1 MDSHVK
7 EEWKAVERDSGTQA
21 VKKLKTNQNPSEESK
36 EKEPH
41 YYKSPT
47 VAALGATQSKNFLCH
62 SVTKQSGVQYKKR
75 KLRTDQIKCLQN
87 SSVTTGEEVRSV
99 SAECDAEHCR
109 KALNHCNGL
118 FCATEKNPFVRLE
131 ACSYINTFVKS
142 SCSGTTSSYKLN
154 GFVHIGQDK
163 GKHVFPDDTVEQ
175 SDTNCSTSRMQN
187 KGSPLKHGL
196 LFNKEKTL
204 NREERFSCCQS
215 ENNKS
220 LRGKKL
226 NIGRKPRKKKKIT
239 EKSAMQNIFTDMANG
254 SEYELQAEAALAS
267 SGSFEVLGLNHEEI
281 TLSPSCDHTPNLH
294 VGRNTHEA
302 QNTSVWRKN
311 STKSLAFEN
320 GFKKRSEFSVTAKEE
335 NSISVAHNS
344 AASGSLKVLADEVH
358 GISNSHKSKTVKKLN
373 KVSKKLH
380 QVTCQR
386 TVPVTGKN
394 VWPFESCARTS
405 EWVHKNLGSS
415 SEEKRLVR
423 AAFKESSDQSSV
435 ETVGSNAVTGN
446 LRQLDLRMSLE
457 EINNES
463 TCKIIESNTE
473 CLTSLGTPG
482 SSPMDVDETLRMS
495 SENVESLVDTDRNA
509 VAFSHDDVQEVKAT
523 LNFTTKQKNKKKGTV
538 TKRNLSVTVRKGT
551 STRDTHRKNLSSKT
565 SVVKETFSDLKL
577 MKVLNTENLTKFKI
591 PLCRNKPESRKLES
605 VHSFERKTFSPLELF
620 DSSSVSRRQKMCEET
635 FLVNSEQQPL
645 PIASDATS
653 TASTKEKADEIS
665 SKDFQ
670 RDGLKNLSTLSTLS
684 EHSSLYPH
692 PFPDRQPVSPM
703 PDFHGTEYVLKSSFP
718 DHLWNAVDHPV
729 AIEINDGSKSSGTL
743 SEHRSQNIPDILDA
757 YKEDIL
763 VIDVVQD
770 DPDLFGYNNEEKI
783 ELLDCENCSV
793 KESYDSI
800 SIKDEKQDLKPECLD
815 TSENKDSVDDN
826 FRHITIQESG
836 MSAGTEIS
844 CDWVLKAKD
853 TKTHNSSRGSS
864 PLGSVTG
871 VTGSFLEDGQSRE
884 VDELLKSFDMDE
896 KFRFAD
902 GVPDVQEEKKGEA
915 EKRSDCKYKDPVN
928 CGLLSVLPLPGV
940 KINVLSETTEMEAQ
954 TNDYRF
960 SGKSLLL
967 PLQNSGDFETRKM
980 EKNAIASHSVQQI
993 LEMIELPR
1001 KYCRFYFMT
1010 LRGCE
1015 RAKCWFWH
1023 VPEQG
1028 DEKVCMTIL
1037 RTYITIKESGLL
1049 KRAVQIFVKY
1059 YREVT
1064 PGVYFAS
1071 QVLNDLLVSLLKKC
1085 LLHEVFQILNV
1096 TVQISTLPAVD
1107 VLLKVFEHV
1116 ASLNIRDAVPT
1127 LISTFCKLIG
1137 AGMFLESAHFD
1148 CIIKFLHQLKVSRQE
1163 LNTVL
1168 NIKSRR
1174 FQERHFE
1181 KNWVFDFNLAVAE
1194 IQHCKEKKDW
1204 AKLGAL
1210 FVNART
1216 GCEHFDDLQKFSL
1229 CIAEILTK
1237 DSETDQPEVPF
1248 CDFADAVAKNSQ
1260 HNEADRI
1267 FTGRIGIS
1275 IMYSYHKV
1283 LQWIKGRKV
1292 LDKLHELQIHFTVLK
1307 GLIGAEKLAS
1317 RCQIVNKAAEI
1328 YLKTGSL
1335 DGAIRVLRE
1344 SEWITNTPLWPCDT
1358 MDILSRHNLLCTLVH
1373 KYLRKSLYR
1382 QALEVLQNLPGFQ
1395 NHSDT
1400 SDVSQYSCLFNK
1412 LISACFESKNLGVSS
1427 SAVDF
1432 MLSKNIAID
1441 FFLLR
1446 QLITALGR
1454 SSLWSKARTYYK
1466 SALSLGCYPP
1476 PLQGNLYHKLLTIPS
1491 YLSEVEMLLAIEIFL
1506 VSNASDI
1513 QSPMATRQ
1521 TLQII
1526 LKRCAHQTVQNSSDY
1541 QAAVER
1547 LIQAARVSD
1556 PKLFLKHMT
1565 MNVNME
1571 EVYSLELTSALKW
1584 LQENMKWAGKVW
1596 LFQ

>member
-1 MDSHVK
+1 
-7 EEWKAVERDSGTQA
+7 
-21 VKKLKTNQNPSEESK
+21 PC
-36 EKEPH
+36 
-41 YYKSPT
+41 KSPA
-47 VAALGATQSKNFLCH
+47 VAALGGTQSKNFLCH
-62 SVTKQSGVQYKKR
+62 SITKQSGVQYKKR
-75 KLRTDQIKCLQN
+75 KPRTDQVKYLQS
-87 SSVTTGEEVRSV
+87 SSVTTGEGERSV
-99 SAECDAEHCR
+99 SAKCDAECCR
-109 KALNHCNGL
+109 RALNYCNGL
-118 FCATEKNPFVRLE
+118 FCARQKNPFVRLE

-142 SCSGTTSSYKLN
+142 SASGTTSSYKLN
-154 GFVHIGQDK
+154 RFIHVDRDK
-163 GKHVFPDDTVEQ
+163 GNT
-175 SDTNCSTSRMQN
+175 TRMQN
-187 KGSPLKHGL
+187 GSPIKGGL
-196 LFNKEKTL
+196 LFNKQKTQ
-204 NREERFSCCQS
+204 NREECFSCCQS

-226 NIGRKPRKKKKIT
+226 NIGRKPRKKKMT
-239 EKSAMQNIFTDMANG
+239 EKSAMQIMFTDTANG
-254 SEYELQAEAALAS
+254 SEYELQAEAALAR

-281 TLSPSCDHTPNLH
+281 TLSPSCDHMSNLY
-294 VGRNTHEA
+294 VGRNSQEA

-311 STKSLAFEN
+311 STKSLAFED
-320 GFKKRSEFSVTAKEE
+320 GFKRSELSVTAEE
-335 NSISVAHNS
+335 NSNSVAHHS
-344 AASGSLKVLADEVH
+344 AASASLKLLADEVH
-358 GISNSHKSKTVKKLN
+358 GVSNSHKSRTVKKLN
-373 KVSKKLH
+373 KVNKKLH
-380 QVTCQR
+380 QITCQR
-386 TVPVTGKN
+386 AVPMTGKN

-415 SEEKRLVR
+415 SEGKRLVR
-423 AAFKESSDQSSV
+423 ATFKESSDQSSV
-435 ETVGSNAVTGN
+435 ETVGSNAVTEN
-446 LRQLDLRMSLE
+446 LRQLDLPMSLE
-457 EINNES
+457 EINKES
-463 TCKIIESNTE
+463 TCKVIDSDTE
-473 CLTSLGTPG
+473 CLTSLETSGL
-482 SSPMDVDETLRMS
+482 SPMDIDETLRMS
-495 SENVESLVDTDRNA
+495 SENVESPIDADRSA
-509 VAFSHDDVQEVKAT
+509 VAFSRDDVQEVKAT
-523 LNFTTKQKNKKKGTV
+523 LNFTRTQKNKKKGTV
-538 TKRNLSVTVRKGT
+538 TKRNLSVAVRKGT
-551 STRDTHRKNLSSKT
+551 STRDTHRKNFSRKT

-577 MKVLNTENLTKFKI
+577 MKVLNTENLKKFKI
-591 PLCRNKPESRKLES
+591 PLCRNKPASRKLES
-605 VHSFERKTFSPLELF
+605 VCSLETKTFSPLELF
-620 DSSSVSRRQKMCEET
+620 DSSSVSRKQKMGEET
-635 FLVNSEQQPL
+635 FLVKSEQQPL
-645 PIASDATS
+645 TIASDATS

-665 SKDFQ
+665 SKDFHH
-670 RDGLKNLSTLSTLS
+670 DVPKNLSTLSTLS

-692 PFPDRQPVSPM
+692 PFPDRQPESPM
-703 PDFHGTEYVLKSSFP
+703 PDFHGTECVLKSSFP
-718 DHLWNAVDHPV
+718 DHSWNAVNHPV
-729 AIEINDGSKSSGTL
+729 ALEINDGSKTSGTL
-743 SEHRSQNIPDILDA
+743 SEHQSRNIPDILHA
-757 YKEDIL
+757 YEEDIL
-763 VIDVVQD
+763 VIDVIHD
-770 DPDLFGYNNEEKI
+770 DPDLFGYNNEEKV
-783 ELLDCENCSV
+783 ELVDCENYSE

-800 SIKDEKQDLKPECLD
+800 SIKDEKQDLKPVCPV

-826 FRHITIQESG
+826 FR
-836 MSAGTEIS
+836 
-844 CDWVLKAKD
+844 
-853 TKTHNSSRGSS
+853 
-864 PLGSVTG
+864 
-871 VTGSFLEDGQSRE
+871 
-884 VDELLKSFDMDE
+884 
-896 KFRFAD
+896 
-902 GVPDVQEEKKGEA
+902 
-915 EKRSDCKYKDPVN
+915 
-928 CGLLSVLPLPGV
+928 
-940 KINVLSETTEMEAQ
+940 
-954 TNDYRF
+954 F
-960 SGKSLLL
+960 SGESLLL
-967 PLQNSGDFETRKM
+967 PLQNSGDFETWKV
-980 EKNAIASHSVQQI
+980 EKNAIVSFQQI

-1028 DEKVCMTIL
+1028 DEKVCMAIL

-1064 PGVYFAS
+1064 PGVFFAS
-1071 QVLNDLLVSLLKKC
+1071 QVLNDLLVSLLKKS
-1085 LLHEVFQILNV
+1085 LLHEVFQILN
-1096 TVQISTLPAVD
+1096 PAVD

-1148 CIIKFLHQLKVSRQE
+1148 CIIKFLHQLKVSSQE

-1168 NIKSRR
+1168 NIKSRY
-1174 FQERHFE
+1174 
-1181 KNWVFDFNLAVAE
+1181 VF
-1194 IQHCKEKKDW
+1194 KELLYICLVPSLGSIFINTCMPLKDW
-1204 AKLGAL
+1204 VKLGAL

-1216 GCEHFDDLQKFSL
+1216 GCEHSDDLQKLSL

-1237 DSETDQPEVPF
+1237 DSETDQLEVPF

-1275 IMYSYHKV
+1275 VIYSYHKV

-1292 LDKLHELQIHFTVLK
+1292 LDKLRELQIHFTVLK

-1335 DGAIRVLRE
+1335 DGATWVLRE
-1344 SEWITNTPLWPCDT
+1344 SEWITSTLLWPCDK

-1373 KYLRKSLYR
+1373 KYLKKSLYR

-1395 NHSDT
+1395 NN

-1466 SALSLGCYPP
+1466 SALSLGCYPAA
-1476 PLQGNLYHKLLTIPS
+1476 LQGQLYHKLLMIPS

-1513 QSPMATRQ
+1513 QSPMATSQ

-1526 LKRCAHQTVQNSSDY
+1526 LKRFTVQNSSDY
-1541 QAAVER
+1541 QAAAER
-1547 LIQAARVSD
+1547 LIQAARLSD

>member
-1 MDSHVK
+1 
-7 EEWKAVERDSGTQA
+7 
-21 VKKLKTNQNPSEESK
+21 
-36 EKEPH
+36 
-41 YYKSPT
+41 
-47 VAALGATQSKNFLCH
+47 
-62 SVTKQSGVQYKKR
+62 YKKR
-75 KLRTDQIKCLQN
+75 KPRTDQVKYLQS
-87 SSVTTGEEVRSV
+87 SSVTTGEGERSV
-99 SAECDAEHCR
+99 SAKCDAECCR
-109 KALNHCNGL
+109 RALNYCNGL
-118 FCATEKNPFVRLE
+118 FCARQKNPFVRLE

-142 SCSGTTSSYKLN
+142 SASGTTSSYKLN
-154 GFVHIGQDK
+154 RFIHVDRDK
-163 GKHVFPDDTVEQ
+163 GKHVFLDGTIEQ
-175 SDTNCSTSRMQN
+175 SDMNCSTTRMQN
-187 KGSPLKHGL
+187 GSPIKGGL
-196 LFNKEKTL
+196 LFNKQKTQ
-204 NREERFSCCQS
+204 NREECFSCCQS

-226 NIGRKPRKKKKIT
+226 NIGRKPRKKKMT
-239 EKSAMQNIFTDMANG
+239 EKSAMQIMFTDTANG
-254 SEYELQAEAALAS
+254 SEYELQAEAALAR

-281 TLSPSCDHTPNLH
+281 TLSPSCDHMSNLY
-294 VGRNTHEA
+294 VGRNSQEA

-311 STKSLAFEN
+311 STKSLAFED
-320 GFKKRSEFSVTAKEE
+320 GFKRSELSVTAEE
-335 NSISVAHNS
+335 NSNSVAHHS
-344 AASGSLKVLADEVH
+344 AASASLKLLADEVH
-358 GISNSHKSKTVKKLN
+358 GVSNSHKSRTVKKLN
-373 KVSKKLH
+373 KVNKKLH
-380 QVTCQR
+380 QITCQR
-386 TVPVTGKN
+386 AVPMTGKN

-415 SEEKRLVR
+415 SEGKRL
-423 AAFKESSDQSSV
+423 
-435 ETVGSNAVTGN
+435 N
-446 LRQLDLRMSLE
+446 LRQLDLPMSLE
-457 EINNES
+457 EINKES
-463 TCKIIESNTE
+463 TCKVIDSDTE
-473 CLTSLGTPG
+473 CLTSLETSGL
-482 SSPMDVDETLRMS
+482 SPMDIDETLRMS
-495 SENVESLVDTDRNA
+495 SENVESPIDADRSA
-509 VAFSHDDVQEVKAT
+509 VAFSRDDVQEVKAT
-523 LNFTTKQKNKKKGTV
+523 LNFTRTQKNKKKGTV
-538 TKRNLSVTVRKGT
+538 TKRNLSVAVRKGT
-551 STRDTHRKNLSSKT
+551 STRDTHRKNFSRKT

-577 MKVLNTENLTKFKI
+577 MKVLNTENLKKFKI
-591 PLCRNKPESRKLES
+591 PLCRNKPASRKLES
-605 VHSFERKTFSPLELF
+605 VCSLETKTFSPLELF
-620 DSSSVSRRQKMCEET
+620 DSSSVSRKQKMGEET
-635 FLVNSEQQPL
+635 FLVKSEQQPL
-645 PIASDATS
+645 TIASDATS

-665 SKDFQ
+665 SKDFHH
-670 RDGLKNLSTLSTLS
+670 DVPKNLSTLSTLS

-692 PFPDRQPVSPM
+692 PFPDRQPESPM
-703 PDFHGTEYVLKSSFP
+703 PDFHGTECVLKSSFP
-718 DHLWNAVDHPV
+718 DHSWNAVNHPV
-729 AIEINDGSKSSGTL
+729 ALEINDGSKTSGTL
-743 SEHRSQNIPDILDA
+743 SEHQSRNIPDILHA
-757 YKEDIL
+757 YEEDIL
-763 VIDVVQD
+763 VIDVIHD
-770 DPDLFGYNNEEKI
+770 DPDLFGYNNEEKV
-783 ELLDCENCSV
+783 ELVDCENYSE

-800 SIKDEKQDLKPECLD
+800 SIKDEKQDLKPVCPV

-826 FRHITIQESG
+826 F
-836 MSAGTEIS
+836 
-844 CDWVLKAKD
+844 
-853 TKTHNSSRGSS
+853 S
-864 PLGSVTG
+864 PFGSVTG
-871 VTGSFLEDGQSRE
+871 VTESFLEDGQSRE
-884 VDELLKSFDMDE
+884 LDELLKSFDVDE
-896 KFRFAD
+896 K
-902 GVPDVQEEKKGEA
+902 
-915 EKRSDCKYKDPVN
+915 
-928 CGLLSVLPLPGV
+928 VLRNP
-940 KINVLSETTEMEAQ
+940 
-954 TNDYRF
+954 
-960 SGKSLLL
+960 
-967 PLQNSGDFETRKM
+967 
-980 EKNAIASHSVQQI
+980 ASHSVQQI

-1028 DEKVCMTIL
+1028 DEKVCMAIL

-1064 PGVYFAS
+1064 PGVFFAS
-1071 QVLNDLLVSLLKKC
+1071 QVLNDLLVSLLKKS

-1096 TVQISTLPAVD
+1096 TVKISTLPAVD

-1148 CIIKFLHQLKVSRQE
+1148 CIIKFLHQLKVSSQE

-1168 NIKSRR
+1168 NIKSRY
-1174 FQERHFE
+1174 EKHFE

-1204 AKLGAL
+1204 VKLGAL

-1216 GCEHFDDLQKFSL
+1216 GCEHSDDLQKLSL

-1237 DSETDQPEVPF
+1237 DSETDQLEVPF

-1275 IMYSYHKV
+1275 VIYSYHKV

-1292 LDKLHELQIHFTVLK
+1292 LDKLRELQIHFTVLK

-1335 DGAIRVLRE
+1335 DGATWVLRE
-1344 SEWITNTPLWPCDT
+1344 SEWITSTLLWPCDK

-1373 KYLRKSLYR
+1373 KYLKKSLYR

-1395 NHSDT
+1395 NNSDT
-1400 SDVSQYSCLFNK
+1400 VDVSQYSCLFNK

-1466 SALSLGCYPP
+1466 SALSLGCYPAA
-1476 PLQGNLYHKLLTIPS
+1476 LQGQLYHKLLMIPS

-1513 QSPMATRQ
+1513 QSPMATSQ

-1526 LKRCAHQTVQNSSDY
+1526 LKRFNSSDY
-1541 QAAVER
+1541 QAAAER
-1547 LIQAARVSD
+1547 LIQAARLSD

>member
-1 MDSHVK
+1 
-7 EEWKAVERDSGTQA
+7 
-21 VKKLKTNQNPSEESK
+21 
-36 EKEPH
+36 
-41 YYKSPT
+41 
-47 VAALGATQSKNFLCH
+47 
-62 SVTKQSGVQYKKR
+62 
-75 KLRTDQIKCLQN
+75 
-87 SSVTTGEEVRSV
+87 
-99 SAECDAEHCR
+99 
-109 KALNHCNGL
+109 
-118 FCATEKNPFVRLE
+118 
-131 ACSYINTFVKS
+131 
-142 SCSGTTSSYKLN
+142 
-154 GFVHIGQDK
+154 
-163 GKHVFPDDTVEQ
+163 
-175 SDTNCSTSRMQN
+175 
-187 KGSPLKHGL
+187 
-196 LFNKEKTL
+196 
-204 NREERFSCCQS
+204 
-215 ENNKS
+215 
-220 LRGKKL
+220 
-226 NIGRKPRKKKKIT
+226 
-239 EKSAMQNIFTDMANG
+239 
-254 SEYELQAEAALAS
+254 
-267 SGSFEVLGLNHEEI
+267 
-281 TLSPSCDHTPNLH
+281 
-294 VGRNTHEA
+294 
-302 QNTSVWRKN
+302 
-311 STKSLAFEN
+311 
-320 GFKKRSEFSVTAKEE
+320 
-335 NSISVAHNS
+335 
-344 AASGSLKVLADEVH
+344 
-358 GISNSHKSKTVKKLN
+358 
-373 KVSKKLH
+373 LH
-380 QVTCQR
+380 QITCQR
-386 TVPVTGKN
+386 TIPMTGKN
-394 VWPFESCARTS
+394 VWPFDSCARTS

-415 SEEKRLVR
+415 SEGKRLVM

-435 ETVGSNAVTGN
+435 ETVGSNTVTGN
-446 LRQLDLRMSLE
+446 LRQLDLPMSLE
-457 EINNES
+457 EINKES
-463 TCKIIESNTE
+463 TCKIIDSNTE
-473 CLTSLGTPG
+473 CLTSLETPR
-482 SSPMDVDETLRMS
+482 SSPMDFDETLRMS
-495 SENVESLVDTDRNA
+495 SGNVESPADTARSA

-523 LNFTTKQKNKKKGTV
+523 LNFTTKQKDKKKGTV

-551 STRDTHRKNLSSKT
+551 RDIHRKNLSGKT
-565 SVVKETFSDLKL
+565 SVGKQTFSDLKL
-577 MKVLNTENLTKFKI
+577 VKVLNTENLTKFKI
-591 PLCRNKPESRKLES
+591 PLCRNKPESRKSES

-620 DSSSVSRRQKMCEET
+620 ASSSVSGRQQMGEET

-645 PIASDATS
+645 PIVSDATS

-670 RDGLKNLSTLSTLS
+670 HDGSKNLSTLSTLS

-692 PFPDRQPVSPM
+692 PFPDGQPESPM
-703 PDFHGTEYVLKSSFP
+703 PDFHGSECVLKCSFP
-718 DHLWNAVDHPV
+718 GHSWNAVDHPV
-729 AIEINDGSKSSGTL
+729 ALEINVGSKSSGTL
-743 SEHRSQNIPDILDA
+743 SEHENQNTPDILEA
-757 YKEDIL
+757 YKEDVL
-763 VIDVVQD
+763 VIDVIQD
-770 DPDLFGYNNEEKI
+770 DPDLFGYNNEEKL
-783 ELLDCENCSV
+783 ELADCENCSV
-793 KESYDSI
+793 KESHDSV
-800 SIKDEKQDLKPECLD
+800 SIADEKQDLKPGCPV
-815 TSENKDSVDDN
+815 TSENRDSVDDN
-826 FRHITIQESG
+826 FSLGNTKCVYTF
-836 MSAGTEIS
+836 SA
-844 CDWVLKAKD
+844 KA

-864 PLGSVTG
+864 PIGSVTG
-871 VTGSFLEDGQSRE
+871 VTEGFLEDGQPRE
-884 VDELLKSFDMDE
+884 LDELLKSFDVDE

-902 GVPDVQEEKKGEA
+902 GVPDVKEEKKGEA
-915 EKRSDCKYKDPVN
+915 EKSGDYKYKDLVN
-928 CGLLSVLPLPGV
+928 CGLLSGLPLPAP
-940 KINVLSETTEMEAQ
+940 KINVLSETTEMEAR

-967 PLQNSGDFETRKM
+967 PLQNSGDFETWKV
-980 EKNAIASHSVQQI
+980 EKNAIQI

-1037 RTYITIKESGLL
+1037 RTYITIKELGLL

-1064 PGVYFAS
+1064 PGVDFAS
-1071 QVLNDLLVSLLKKC
+1071 QVLNDLLVSLLNKC
-1085 LLHEVFQILNV
+1085 LLHEVFQILDV
-1096 TVQISTLPAVD
+1096 TVQISTLVAVD

-1148 CIIKFLHQLKVSRQE
+1148 CIIKFLYQLKVSSQE

-1168 NIKSRR
+1168 NIKSR
-1174 FQERHFE
+1174 
-1181 KNWVFDFNLAVAE
+1181 LTY
-1194 IQHCKEKKDW
+1194 IYPLPPLQHCKERKDW
-1204 AKLGAL
+1204 GKLGAL

-1216 GCEHFDDLQKFSL
+1216 GCEHFDDLQKLSL

-1237 DSETDQPEVPF
+1237 DSETDRPEVPF

-1260 HNEADRI
+1260 HNEADKI
-1267 FTGRIGIS
+1267 FIGSIGIS
-1275 IMYSYHKV
+1275 VMYSYHKV

-1335 DGAIRVLRE
+1335 DGATWVLRE
-1344 SEWITNTPLWPCDT
+1344 SEWTTNTPLWPCGK

-1395 NHSDT
+1395 NHCDT
-1400 SDVSQYSCLFNK
+1400 VDVSQYSCLFNK

-1454 SSLWSKARTYYK
+1454 SSLWSKARIYYK

-1513 QSPMATRQ
+1513 QSPMATSQ

-1526 LKRCAHQTVQNSSDY
+1526 LKRCADQTVQNSSDY

-1571 EVYSLELTSALKW
+1571 EVYSLELTSALRW

-1596 LFQ
+1596 LF